1 MLELAVID
9 IGFSFISQEYIQIRH
24 LVKTWKETPTE
35 NAETRQSVRRMEKLP
50 NRNNPRHV

>member
-24 LVKTWKETPTE
+24 LVMKWKETPTE
-35 NAETRQSVRRMEKLP
+35 NAETRQSVRRMERLT
-50 NRNNPRHV
+50 NRNSLRHV